1 MNLRARL
8 LLAQLPLLLATA
20 LTIAFALWVADR
32 LAARPSAMLDDN
44 LRSLDAATTMLDALA
59 RLEADATQAEAATQ
73 TFDQALALQRSNVT
87 EPGEDLAT
95 AALHDAWQRV
105 RGHAL
110 PATADLLAL
119 RDAIETI
126 VAINRAA
133 MRSKAEQLRSD
144 ARRETLVIAFV
155 GLLGLALAL
164 PLGFVLLR
172 RTLRPLRVL
181 AAGVRRLARD
191 DFEVRVRIEPGM
203 AEIDALAQA
212 FNQLAARLAAF
223 RACSLGDLLEANERM
238 QAIVDSLGDAVLVC
252 DLAQGVTQ
260 HNAAAAQLLGAPQR
274 LDALGGPL
282 GVALREVFDRVV
294 HTRRVYEPRGLAEA
308 IELERPS
315 GARYL
320 ALGAAPVLRD
330 DRLVAVTLA
339 LRDVT
344 RLRRLDAQRSDL
356 VAAALEQ
363 LRPPLLEVHTAIHLC
378 VEHAAGELDV
388 RAHTL
393 LLGAREAC
401 EQLDAT
407 LGELHEL
414 ARLR

>member
-1 MNLRARL
+1 MSLRARL
-8 LLAQLPLLLATA
+8 VLAQLPLLLATA
-20 LTIAFALWVADR
+20 LTIVFALWAAGR
-32 LAARPSAMLDDN
+32 LAARPSAMLDEN

-59 RLEADATQAEAATQ
+59 RLEAEGAQAEAATQ
-73 TFDQALALQRSNVT
+73 AFEQALALQRSNVT

-95 AALHDAWQRV
+95 DALHDAWQRV
-105 RGHAL
+105 RGRAD
-110 PATADLLAL
+110 PAAADLLAL
-119 RDAIETI
+119 REAIEAI
-126 VAINRAA
+126 LAINRAA
-133 MRSKAEQLRSD
+133 MRSKAEQLRRD
-144 ARRETLVIAFV
+144 ARRETVVIALV

-164 PLGFVLLR
+164 PLGLVLLR

-181 AAGVRRLARD
+181 AAAVRRLARD
-191 DFEVRVRIEPGM
+191 DFEVRVHIEPGM
-203 AEIDALAQA
+203 AEIDALAHA

-223 RACSLGDLLEANERM
+223 RACSLGDLIEANERM

-252 DLAQGVTQ
+252 DLAGIITQ
-260 HNAAAAQLLGAPQR
+260 HNAAATQLLGAFER
-274 LDALGGPL
+274 LDARDDPL

-294 HTRRVYEPRGLAEA
+294 HTRRGYEPRGLADA
-308 IELERPS
+308 IELEQPG

-344 RLRRLDAQRSDL
+344 RVRRLDAQRSD
-356 VAAALEQ
+356 VVVAALEQ
-363 LRPPLLEVHTAIHLC
+363 LRPPLLELHTAIHLS
-378 VEHAAGELDV
+378 VELAASELDT
-388 RAHTL
+388 RTHTL

-401 EQLDAT
+401 ERLDAT

-414 ARLR
+414 AQLR

>member
-1 MNLRARL
+1 MNLRTRL

-119 RDAIETI
+119 RDAIEAI

-164 PLGFVLLR
+164 PLGLVLLR
-172 RTLRPLRVL
+172 RTLWGK
-181 AAGVRRLARD
+181 GVR
-191 DFEVRVRIEPGM
+191 
-203 AEIDALAQA
+203 AL
-212 FNQLAARLAAF
+212 
-223 RACSLGDLLEANERM
+223 M
-238 QAIVDSLGDAVLVC
+238 QSPTG
-252 DLAQGVTQ
+252 
-260 HNAAAAQLLGAPQR
+260 AQLVGIDTERLHPLMFGVGLGLSGVAGCLLSMTYTITPAMGEPYTVTA
-274 LDALGGPL
+274 LIVITLGGF
-282 GVALREVFDRVV
+282 GSM
-294 HTRRVYEPRGLAEA
+294 
-308 IELERPS
+308 S
-315 GARYL
+315 GALVGGL
-320 ALGAAPVLRD
+320 ALGVIEAVGMHFTSPSLKALLSYGIFIAVLLWRPNG
-330 DRLVAVTLA
+330 LF
-339 LRDVT
+339 T
-344 RLRRLDAQRSDL
+344 RK
-356 VAAALEQ
+356 
-363 LRPPLLEVHTAIHLC
+363 
-378 VEHAAGELDV
+378 
-388 RAHTL
+388 
-393 LLGAREAC
+393 
-401 EQLDAT
+401 
-407 LGELHEL
+407 
-414 ARLR
+414 